1 MSRAPIAVRA
11 TIAAIVWWVM
21 QTTPIHAQIASYVD
35 ESGRLTY
42 VNAEPPAKRHTGSST
57 RNGLKLGA
65 PTAYDPST
73 VIVREP
79 PDQLDRIVRDAAERN
94 NVDPALV
101 RAVINTE
108 SGWNPAAIS
117 RKGALGLMQ
126 LEPETAGRLGVN
138 QPFDPVQ
145 NVEGGTRYL
154 RTLLDRYNGDLEK
167 SLAAYNAG
175 EGAVERFGGVPNYRE
190 TRAYVQKV
198 TNTYFRPGSGRDL
211 KLWNPPRSPVRK
223 TVDESGRVVFTNE

>member
-1 MSRAPIAVRA
+1 MSRVPITVRA
-11 TIAAIVWWVM
+11 TVAAIVWWVM
-21 QTTPIHAQIASYVD
+21 QTTPIHAQIASYID
-35 ESGRLTY
+35 GSGRLTY
-42 VNAEPPAKRHTGSST
+42 VNAEPPAKRHASSK

-138 QPFDPVQ
+138 QPFDPAQ

-211 KLWNPPRSPVRK
+211 RLWDPPKSPVRK
-223 TVDESGRVVFTNE
+223 TVDEHGRVVFTNE